1 MPAFISFSPFSSS
14 VGTCEFFLNCLYVCF
29 YWQVSN
35 TFYFTF
41 SLDPE
46 CLEPGVDRTVRRVL
60 PATEEEART
69 VLARYEAD
77 QIVHELAV

>member
-1 MPAFISFSPFSSS
+1 MPTFATPFS
-14 VGTCEFFLNCLYVCF
+14 VCCKKYEFSEVLLYFC
-29 YWQVSN
+29 WQVSN

-46 CLEPGVDRTVRRVL
+46 CLEPGLEPVVRRVL

-69 VLARYEAD
+69 FLARYEAD
-77 QIVHELAV
+77 HIVHQPAEQQK